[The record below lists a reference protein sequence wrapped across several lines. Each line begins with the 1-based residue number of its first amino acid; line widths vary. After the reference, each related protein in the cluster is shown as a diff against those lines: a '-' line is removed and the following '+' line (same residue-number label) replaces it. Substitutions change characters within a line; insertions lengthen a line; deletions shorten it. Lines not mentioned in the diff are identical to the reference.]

1 MRAAV
6 VLLLLALGGAAH
18 AQVDVIDLLPSCK
31 KVYANP
37 EAQKNMTSG
46 ESLSF
51 GYCLGVVTS
60 IFDLGPRLSSDE
72 KFCPPQAS
80 SPRDAMRVIVSYVE
94 AKRGSKESLYVLG
107 LEALQQAWPC
117 KK

>member
-6 VLLLLALGGAAH
+6 ILLLLTLSGAAH

-31 KVYANP
+31 KAYAHP

-46 ESLSF
+46 ESLPL

-60 IFDLGPRLSSDE
+60 IFDLGLRPAPVFR
-72 KFCPPQAS
+72 
-80 SPRDAMRVIVSYVE
+80 
-94 AKRGSKESLYVLG
+94 
-107 LEALQQAWPC
+107 
-117 KK
+117 

>member
-1 MRAAV
+1 MRATII
-6 VLLLLALGGAAH
+6 LLLLILSGAAR

-37 EAQKNMTSG
+37 EAQKNMTSV
-46 ESLSF
+46 ESVSF

-80 SPRDAMRVIVSYVE
+80 RPRDAMSIIVSYLE

-107 LEALQQAWPC
+107 LEALQKAWPC

>member
-6 VLLLLALGGAAH
+6 ILLLLTLGGTAH

-37 EAQKNMTSG
+37 EAQKNMTSV
-46 ESLSF
+46 ESVSF

-72 KFCPPQAS
+72 TFCPPQAS
-80 SPRDAMRVIVSYVE
+80 TPRDAMNIIVSYVE
-94 AKRGSKESLYVLG
+94 AKRSSKESLYVLG

>member
-6 VLLLLALGGAAH
+6 ILLLLTLSGAAH
-18 AQVDVIDLLPSCK
+18 AQDDVIDLLPSCK
-31 KVYANP
+31 KAYEHPDAR
-37 EAQKNMTSG
+37 KNMTSG
-46 ESLSF
+46 ETLSL

-60 IFDLGPRLSSDE
+60 IFDLGPRLSTDE
-72 KFCPPQAS
+72 KFCPPQAAT
-80 SPRDAMRVIVSYVE
+80 PREAMSIVVSYVE
-94 AKRGSKESLYVLG
+94 AKRSSKQSLYVLG

>member
-6 VLLLLALGGAAH
+6 ILLLLTLSGAVH

-31 KVYANP
+31 KAYAHP

-46 ESLSF
+46 ESLSV

-80 SPRDAMRVIVSYVE
+80 TPRDAMSIIVSYVE
-94 AKRGSKESLYVLG
+94 AKRSSKESLYVLG

>member
-6 VLLLLALGGAAH
+6 ILLLLTLSGAAH
-18 AQVDVIDLLPSCK
+18 AQVDVNNLLPSCK

-37 EAQKNMTSG
+37 EAWKNMTPG

-60 IFDLGPRLSSDE
+60 IFDLGPRLSSNE

-80 SPRDAMRVIVSYVE
+80 GPRDAMNVIVSYVE